1 MQYLL
6 CQVTVV
12 TTANPAHK
20 KSLSPTARRGGGR
33 ILPIQYLSEP
43 LHLISA
49 DWQNGFGIAL
59 HLETV
64 IILTPRKHFADLD
77 RINHITLVYSK
88 QVRQPA
94 LHNSN

>member
-1 MQYLL
+1 MSSDRRHMS
-6 CQVTVV
+6 
-12 TTANPAHK
+12 NPAHK
-20 KSLSPTARRGGGR
+20 KPSRRQPGEGVR